1 MLQRVNQAVIT
12 AAPHHGME
20 LFQEV
25 SESIGEDTEGPVRDI
40 RQLYNDVFLPR
51 MRQFLQHKERP
62 SEEPKKKGGATKV
75 TQLRDLAWLGH
86 NDCSLQMLIGLVSQI
101 CPATQ
106 AATMHRIV

>member
-20 LFQEV
+20 LFQEE

-75 TQLRDLAWLGH
+75 TQL
-86 NDCSLQMLIGLVSQI
+86 
-101 CPATQ
+101 
-106 AATMHRIV
+106 